1 MDGVEAHSDQ
11 ARMRSPQIIRVL
23 RFAGLRSS
31 WVHVNCCFQVPGLLD
46 EQREGDV
53 GELFSLAQ
61 WSNSLFPS
69 LPNVSVPYQTT
80 T

>member
-1 MDGVEAHSDQ
+1 
-11 ARMRSPQIIRVL
+11 MRSPQIIRVL
-23 RFAGLRSS
+23 RFAVLRSS

-61 WSNSLFPS
+61 WSNSGCVWFDFMLWL
-69 LPNVSVPYQTT
+69 LPP
-80 T
+80 